1 MDIDLWIVALRT
13 TAAELVISVIWPNF
27 LDLRR
32 WARRL
37 DIKPDTRRAT
47 R

>member
-1 MDIDLWIVALRT
+1 MDIDLWIVALRI
-13 TAAELVISVIWPNF
+13 TAAVLVISVIWPNL